1 MASLREVKNR
11 IGSVKNTRKITSAMR
26 MVSSAKLT
34 KVEQVITN
42 MLPYEKKMEEIVA
55 KVLGRTSTVESP
67 FMEQRKLHK
76 IAVVAISSNT
86 ALCGGFN
93 SNVIRS
99 ANDYIENHQTQSKE
113 NILVYPIGRKVE
125 DALRKRDYNIQGSYE
140 ELAEKPSYRTAKPLA
155 QELMNKFLLKEIDQV
170 VIIYHYF
177 KSVGSQ
183 ILTIDQFLPLDLDKY
198 RKETADSKMNY
209 DYIVEPSEQE
219 LIADLIPQVLC
230 QKLYTTLIDSN
241 ASAEAAR
248 SVAMQLATDNA
259 NDLIQDLTQQYNK
272 SRQQSITNELLDIV
286 GGSMR

>member
-11 IGSVKNTRKITSAMR
+11 IGTVKNTRKITSAMR

-42 MLPYEKKMEEIVA
+42 MLPYEKKLEEIVG
-55 KVLGRTSTVESP
+55 KILGRTSSVESP
-67 FMEQRKLHK
+67 FTENRKVK
-76 IAVVAISSNT
+76 RIAVVAISSNT

-93 SNVIRS
+93 SNVIR
-99 ANDYIENHQTQSKE
+99 ATNDFIESHSNLGNG
-113 NILVYPIGRKVE
+113 NIQVYPIGRKIE
-125 DALRKRDYNIQGSYE
+125 EALRKRNYNLQGSYE
-140 ELAEKPSYRTAKPLA
+140 ELAEKPSYRAARDLG
-155 QELMNKFLLKEIDQV
+155 QELMHKFLNQEIDQV

-183 ILTIDQFLPLDLDKY
+183 ILTTEQYLPLDLDKF
-198 RKETADSKMNY
+198 RNQSASSKMNY

-272 SRQQSITNELLDIV
+272 SRQQAITNELLDIV